1 MTEVISWALYS
12 MRAILNHSDVRNK
25 VLVLYLQSQIK
36 QEFIRLGPTFEGEY
50 NLADLK
56 RYILSIVG
64 VPGKYLF
71 TAANLP
77 DRGSET
83 HYQTYVVNNF
93 TSPPTVVMID
103 PARKSTGKG
112 IYEPHISV
120 QFVQP
125 LFESRGYLV
134 GWLKTT
140 NACQT
145 KVEDVFCQSW
155 SLYLQIQAVINPL
168 SKIRIP
174 RSQLDKY
181 AILLEFY
188 KYLLRLDRS
197 ACEKLRE
204 EYREAIMTHPH
215 LVKKVPKRQHEEL
228 RAEYLSFD
236 PCRVIMEMTPDDMFA
251 TD

>member
-174 RSQLDKY
+174 RSQRDKY

-197 ACEKLRE
+197 VCGKLRE

-228 RAEYLSFD
+228 RAEYVDAIASQLSVD
-236 PCRVIMEMTPDDMFA
+236 PCRSALRAEC
-251 TD
+251 